1 MWQQPTTATSTNR
14 KNPTFSYI
22 YIDYTTSYIVRCTT
36 LLYST
41 TTTTTSHGH
50 GQYQRTHNSHAAAVQ
65 HSWSTHKKVFNFSL
79 WPKKIVKW
87 FAYHTKP
94 SIHPTNHSYR
104 PPDPTMLLTPYT
116 IAVASSPKHCYS
128 LTHTSCISICIGILK
143 PSSTHRGIQ
152 TPGLCKPHDRR
163 QWICSGLPV
172 ALRRHM
178 QHPQHP
184 TQPNQYHPI
193 SQKQSHPN
201 PQNTCKCYG
210 FCLHICIIWI

>member
-1 MWQQPTTATSTNR
+1 MVCLP
-14 KNPTFSYI
+14 
-22 YIDYTTSYIVRCTT
+22 
-36 LLYST
+36 
-41 TTTTTSHGH
+41 
-50 GQYQRTHNSHAAAVQ
+50 
-65 HSWSTHKKVFNFSL
+65 HK
-79 WPKKIVKW
+79 
-87 FAYHTKP
+87 T
-94 SIHPTNHSYR
+94 IHPTNHSYR

-184 TQPNQYHPI
+184 TQPNRYHPI
-193 SQKQSHPN
+193 SQKQSHQTHKTHVN
-201 PQNTCKCYG
+201 VMDFACTFASYG
-210 FCLHICIIWI
+210 FNHPTRASLPASQPANMTLCLLWAKANGRWNSLRFFALNPH